1 MPMSSSTSRP
11 SGVTSTLPGC
21 GSAWKTPSTST
32 CLRYAAN
39 SASAS
44 GAPSSSSW
52 PSGSQVGDLPARDV
66 LHGQH
71 PAGGQVRV
79 RLGHHDRGVRAEDA
93 ADGDQVLGLAAVVE
107 LVDQRPAELLQQVAE
122 AVPAAEVGVR
132 VEQLG
137 DLGEHLHVLARP
149 GSRMPGRCTLTT
161 TSRPSRSVARC
172 TCPSEAAAS
181 GRWSKVGKT
190 LESRTPSSVLTI
202 SSTSS
207 NGNGSTLVLQPG
219 QRLDVRRREQ
229 VDAGG
234 HQLAE
239 LHEGRAHRLE
249 VVGEPGRGLRVALL
263 ERLVGEDGVDPG
275 GAHEIPPPVP
285 GEEGRDLA
293 VALQV
298 TGPDLGCHGASRL
311 AARGGVRPGRGRG
324 GRLVYRSVIR
334 GSPFSR
340 PVPLMEQAPLRGV
353 PPL

>member
-1 MPMSSSTSRP
+1 M
-11 SGVTSTLPGC
+11 
-21 GSAWKTPSTST
+21 
-32 CLRYAAN
+32 
-39 SASAS
+39 
-44 GAPSSSSW
+44 
-52 PSGSQVGDLPARDV
+52 
-66 LHGQH
+66 
-71 PAGGQVRV
+71 
-79 RLGHHDRGVRAEDA
+79 RAEDA

-107 LVDQRPAELLQQVAE
+107 LVHQRPAELLQQVAE

-132 VEQLG
+132 VEQVG
-137 DLGEHLHVLARP
+137 DLGEHLHVLEHLVADAGPLDLDHDLAAVAERGP
-149 GSRMPGRCTLTT
+149 VHLPERGRGE
-161 TSRPSRSVARC
+161 RAVV
-172 TCPSEAAAS
+172 E
-181 GRWSKVGKT
+181 GREDLGEPDAELGADDLLDL
-190 LESRTPSSVLTI
+190 LERERLD
-202 SSTSS
+202 
-207 NGNGSTLVLQPG
+207 LVLEPG

-249 VVGEPGRGLRVALL
+249 VVGEPGRGLGVALL